1 MPPAE
6 LRCEDINGS
15 FLSIADWIL
24 VTYVQN
30 TCSARADACSYL
42 EKFPW
47 QGWAVGDRRAF
58 LYRLKSFRPSLDR
71 DILCILDF

>member
-15 FLSIADWIL
+15 FLSIAHLIL

-42 EKFPW
+42 DKFPW
-47 QGWAVGDRRAF
+47 QGWAVGDLYGVSSITSNPFDPPWTVTFFAF
-58 LYRLKSFRPSLDR
+58 
-71 DILCILDF
+71 

>member
-15 FLSIADWIL
+15 FLSIAHSIL

-42 EKFPW
+42 DKFPW
-47 QGWAVGDRRAF
+47 QGWAVGDLRGF
-58 LYRLKSFRPSLDR
+58 LYHFKSF
-71 DILCILDF
+71 